1 MLQTTNKDAQRLSL
15 EEIHHFI
22 LDKKNKRQNLSERE
36 LLDLAEEN
44 GLDEKQEEE
53 LFEWLQKNHISYRE
67 EIEDEEEFEEQ
78 IENGEEQEG
87 EEEEKYD
94 DSLIPTKALIDKRS
108 NDSIKAYLQ
117 DIGSVPLLTYQQEQ
131 RLGHLVKQGDKH
143 AKDAM
148 INANLRLVVA
158 MARKYV
164 NRGLSFQD
172 LIQEGNLGLM
182 KAVDKYDPDK
192 GFRFSTYATWWIRQS
207 LVRAIADQSR
217 NIRIPVHMTELI
229 NKINRT
235 QRQLNQELGRDPTEE
250 EVIARLGNGMS
261 LEKFREIQQLALDTV
276 SLETPTGEDETSS
289 LGDFIQDNRAVNPME
304 AINDV
309 TLKEQVNQILSEL
322 PEREEKIVRLR
333 FGLDGTG
340 SPKTLE
346 EVGKRCNV
354 TRERIRQIETKA
366 LKRLSRNIDAKK
378 EFNSLKEK

>member
-309 TLKEQVNQILSEL
+309 TLKEQINQILSEL